1 MLDYRFPTALQMVL
15 SVAMAEQ
22 LGERSTSAILAY
34 GLEANP
40 SFIRKLMVPLTRD
53 GIIVST
59 LGRNGSIHLGR
70 PPEEITL
77 RDIYLSVIEDK
88 KLWAS
93 RPDVPARCVVS
104 ANACWYF
111 KSISEEAEQ
120 ASLAVL
126 ARHTVA
132 SALEAVKNADSSG
145 SDPLPDLIAQYQ
157 QASSLCTCCKKSR
170 LHSESGFLLSAM
182 PLRGQH
188 FPFHFAARD
197 EFTQRHVKHRRQE
210 QTKQRHPQHTG
221 EHGDPGDAAHFCAC
235 AVAEDQRNGPGNKG
249 DGGHH
254 NRA

>member
-22 LGERSTSAILAY
+22 MGERSTSAILAY

-70 PPEEITL
+70 PADKITL

-93 RPDVPARCVVS
+93 RPEVPARCVVS

-111 KSISEEAEQ
+111 KSVAE
-120 ASLAVL
+120 
-126 ARHTVA
+126 R
-132 SALEAVKNADSSG
+132 
-145 SDPLPDLIAQYQ
+145 
-157 QASSLCTCCKKSR
+157 SR
-170 LHSESGFLLSAM
+170 S
-182 PLRGQH
+182 PYRGQR
-188 FPFHFAARD
+188 AGGAQKRRY
-197 EFTQRHVKHRRQE
+197 QRLR
-210 QTKQRHPQHTG
+210 PGTG
-221 EHGDPGDAAHFCAC
+221 NDRP
-235 AVAEDQRNGPGNKG
+235 V
-249 DGGHH
+249 
-254 NRA
+254 

>member
-22 LGERSTSAILAY
+22 MGERSTSAILAY
-34 GLEANP
+34 GLEASP

-70 PPEEITL
+70 NGSIHLGRPADKITL

-111 KSISEEAEQ
+111 KSVADEAEQ
-120 ASLAVL
+120 ASLNVL

-132 SALEAVKNADSSG
+132 SALEAVKNADTSG
-145 SDPLPDLIAQYQ
+145 CDPVPEMIARF
-157 QASSLCTCCKKSR
+157 KK
-170 LHSESGFLLSAM
+170 
-182 PLRGQH
+182 
-188 FPFHFAARD
+188 
-197 EFTQRHVKHRRQE
+197 
-210 QTKQRHPQHTG
+210 
-221 EHGDPGDAAHFCAC
+221 AH
-235 AVAEDQRNGPGNKG
+235 
-249 DGGHH
+249 
-254 NRA
+254 

>member
-22 LGERSTSAILAY
+22 MGERSTSAILAY

-70 PPEEITL
+70 PADKITL

-93 RPDVPARCVVS
+93 RPDVPARC
-104 ANACWYF
+104 ACWYF
-111 KSISEEAEQ
+111 KSVADEAEQ
-120 ASLAVL
+120 ASLNVL

-132 SALEAVKNADSSG
+132 SALEAVKNADTSG
-145 SDPLPDLIAQYQ
+145 CDPVPEMIARF
-157 QASSLCTCCKKSR
+157 KK
-170 LHSESGFLLSAM
+170 
-182 PLRGQH
+182 
-188 FPFHFAARD
+188 
-197 EFTQRHVKHRRQE
+197 
-210 QTKQRHPQHTG
+210 
-221 EHGDPGDAAHFCAC
+221 AH
-235 AVAEDQRNGPGNKG
+235 
-249 DGGHH
+249 
-254 NRA
+254 

>member
-1 MLDYRFPTALQMVL
+1 RFPTALQMVL

-22 LGERSTSAILAY
+22 MGERSTSAILAY

-70 PPEEITL
+70 NGSIHLGRPADKITL

-111 KSISEEAEQ
+111 KSVADEAEQ
-120 ASLAVL
+120 ASLNVL

-132 SALEAVKNADSSG
+132 SALEAVKNADTSG
-145 SDPLPDLIAQYQ
+145 CDPVPEMIARF
-157 QASSLCTCCKKSR
+157 KK
-170 LHSESGFLLSAM
+170 
-182 PLRGQH
+182 
-188 FPFHFAARD
+188 
-197 EFTQRHVKHRRQE
+197 
-210 QTKQRHPQHTG
+210 
-221 EHGDPGDAAHFCAC
+221 AH
-235 AVAEDQRNGPGNKG
+235 
-249 DGGHH
+249 
-254 NRA
+254 

>member
-22 LGERSTSAILAY
+22 MGERSTSAILAY

-40 SFIRKLMVPLTRD
+40 SFIRKLMVPLTR

-70 PPEEITL
+70 PADKITL

-93 RPDVPARCVVS
+93 RPEVPARCVVS

-111 KSISEEAEQ
+111 KSVSDEAEQ
-120 ASLAVL
+120 ASLNVL

-132 SALEAVKNADSSG
+132 SALEALKNADTSG
-145 SDPLPDLIAQYQ
+145 CDPVPEMIARF
-157 QASSLCTCCKKSR
+157 KK
-170 LHSESGFLLSAM
+170 
-182 PLRGQH
+182 
-188 FPFHFAARD
+188 
-197 EFTQRHVKHRRQE
+197 
-210 QTKQRHPQHTG
+210 
-221 EHGDPGDAAHFCAC
+221 AH
-235 AVAEDQRNGPGNKG
+235 
-249 DGGHH
+249 
-254 NRA
+254 

>member
-22 LGERSTSAILAY
+22 MGERSTSAILAY

-70 PPEEITL
+70 PADKITL

-111 KSISEEAEQ
+111 KSVADEAEQ
-120 ASLAVL
+120 ASLNV
-126 ARHTVA
+126 RHTVA
-132 SALEAVKNADSSG
+132 SALEAVKNADTSG
-145 SDPLPDLIAQYQ
+145 CDPVPEMIARF
-157 QASSLCTCCKKSR
+157 KK
-170 LHSESGFLLSAM
+170 
-182 PLRGQH
+182 
-188 FPFHFAARD
+188 
-197 EFTQRHVKHRRQE
+197 
-210 QTKQRHPQHTG
+210 
-221 EHGDPGDAAHFCAC
+221 AH
-235 AVAEDQRNGPGNKG
+235 
-249 DGGHH
+249 
-254 NRA
+254 

>member
-22 LGERSTSAILAY
+22 MGERSTSAILAY

-40 SFIRKLMVPLTRD
+40 SFIRKLMVPPLTRD

-70 PPEEITL
+70 PADKITL

-111 KSISEEAEQ
+111 KSVADEAEQ
-120 ASLAVL
+120 ASLNVL

-132 SALEAVKNADSSG
+132 SALEAVKNADTSG
-145 SDPLPDLIAQYQ
+145 CDPVPEMIARF
-157 QASSLCTCCKKSR
+157 KK
-170 LHSESGFLLSAM
+170 
-182 PLRGQH
+182 
-188 FPFHFAARD
+188 
-197 EFTQRHVKHRRQE
+197 
-210 QTKQRHPQHTG
+210 
-221 EHGDPGDAAHFCAC
+221 AH
-235 AVAEDQRNGPGNKG
+235 
-249 DGGHH
+249 
-254 NRA
+254 

>member
-22 LGERSTSAILAY
+22 MGERSTSAILAY

-70 PPEEITL
+70 PADKITL

-93 RPDVPARCVVS
+93 RPEVPARCVVS

-111 KSISEEAEQ
+111 KSVADEAEQ
-120 ASLAVL
+120 ASLNVL

-132 SALEAVKNADSSG
+132 SALEALKNADTSG
-145 SDPLPDLIAQYQ
+145 CDPVPEMIARFKKAHESFSGDEKNRLQIVKADFCYLL
-157 QASSLCTCCKKSR
+157 QARRADPPGPAYCGTPVSVASR
-170 LHSESGFLLSAM
+170 KTPASGTDRTASPPAS
-182 PLRGQH
+182 
-188 FPFHFAARD
+188 
-197 EFTQRHVKHRRQE
+197 RR
-210 QTKQRHPQHTG
+210 TP
-221 EHGDPGDAAHFCAC
+221 
-235 AVAEDQRNGPGNKG
+235 
-249 DGGHH
+249 
-254 NRA
+254 

>member
-22 LGERSTSAILAY
+22 MGERSTSAILAY

-70 PPEEITL
+70 PA
-77 RDIYLSVIEDK
+77 DKIYLSVIEDK

-111 KSISEEAEQ
+111 KSVADEAEQ
-120 ASLAVL
+120 ASLNVL

-132 SALEAVKNADSSG
+132 SALEAVKNADTSG
-145 SDPLPDLIAQYQ
+145 CDPVPEMIARF
-157 QASSLCTCCKKSR
+157 KK
-170 LHSESGFLLSAM
+170 
-182 PLRGQH
+182 
-188 FPFHFAARD
+188 
-197 EFTQRHVKHRRQE
+197 
-210 QTKQRHPQHTG
+210 
-221 EHGDPGDAAHFCAC
+221 AH
-235 AVAEDQRNGPGNKG
+235 
-249 DGGHH
+249 
-254 NRA
+254 

>member
-70 PPEEITL
+70 NGSIHLGRPAEEITL
-77 RDIYLSVIEDK
+77 RDIYVSVIEDK

-111 KSISEEAEQ
+111 KSIADEAEQ
-120 ASLAVL
+120 ASLQVL

-132 SALEAVKNADSSG
+132 SALEEVKKADTSG
-145 SDPLPDLIAQYQ
+145 CDPVPELIAKY
-157 QASSLCTCCKKSR
+157 K
-170 LHSESGFLLSAM
+170 E
-182 PLRGQH
+182 
-188 FPFHFAARD
+188 
-197 EFTQRHVKHRRQE
+197 
-210 QTKQRHPQHTG
+210 
-221 EHGDPGDAAHFCAC
+221 AH
-235 AVAEDQRNGPGNKG
+235 
-249 DGGHH
+249 
-254 NRA
+254 

>member
-22 LGERSTSAILAY
+22 MGERSTSAILAY

-70 PPEEITL
+70 PADKITL

-111 KSISEEAEQ
+111 KW
-120 ASLAVL
+120 
-126 ARHTVA
+126 H
-132 SALEAVKNADSSG
+132 
-145 SDPLPDLIAQYQ
+145 
-157 QASSLCTCCKKSR
+157 CCK
-170 LHSESGFLLSAM
+170 
-182 PLRGQH
+182 
-188 FPFHFAARD
+188 
-197 EFTQRHVKHRRQE
+197 
-210 QTKQRHPQHTG
+210 
-221 EHGDPGDAAHFCAC
+221 
-235 AVAEDQRNGPGNKG
+235 
-249 DGGHH
+249 
-254 NRA
+254 

>member
-22 LGERSTSAILAY
+22 SGERSTSAILAY

-70 PPEEITL
+70 PADKITL
-77 RDIYLSVIEDK
+77 RDIYVSVEDK

-111 KSISEEAEQ
+111 KSIADEAEQ
-120 ASLAVL
+120 ASLEVL
-126 ARHTVA
+126 AQHTVA
-132 SALEAVKNADSSG
+132 SALEKVKKADTSG
-145 SDPLPDLIAQYQ
+145 CDPVPEIEGLH
-157 QASSLCTCCKKSR
+157 KK
-170 LHSESGFLLSAM
+170 A
-182 PLRGQH
+182 
-188 FPFHFAARD
+188 
-197 EFTQRHVKHRRQE
+197 
-210 QTKQRHPQHTG
+210 
-221 EHGDPGDAAHFCAC
+221 
-235 AVAEDQRNGPGNKG
+235 
-249 DGGHH
+249 
-254 NRA
+254 

>member
-22 LGERSTSAILAY
+22 MGERSTSAILAY

-59 LGRNGSIHLGR
+59 LIHLGR
-70 PPEEITL
+70 PADKITL

-111 KSISEEAEQ
+111 KSVADEAEQ
-120 ASLAVL
+120 ASLNVL

-132 SALEAVKNADSSG
+132 SALEAVKNADTSG
-145 SDPLPDLIAQYQ
+145 CDPVPEMIARF
-157 QASSLCTCCKKSR
+157 KK
-170 LHSESGFLLSAM
+170 
-182 PLRGQH
+182 
-188 FPFHFAARD
+188 
-197 EFTQRHVKHRRQE
+197 
-210 QTKQRHPQHTG
+210 
-221 EHGDPGDAAHFCAC
+221 AH
-235 AVAEDQRNGPGNKG
+235 
-249 DGGHH
+249 
-254 NRA
+254 

>member
-22 LGERSTSAILAY
+22 MGERSTSAILAY

-53 GIIVST
+53 GGIIVST

-70 PPEEITL
+70 PADKITL

-111 KSISEEAEQ
+111 KSVADEAEQ
-120 ASLAVL
+120 ASLNVL

-132 SALEAVKNADSSG
+132 SALEAVKNADTSG
-145 SDPLPDLIAQYQ
+145 CDPVPEMIARF
-157 QASSLCTCCKKSR
+157 KK
-170 LHSESGFLLSAM
+170 
-182 PLRGQH
+182 
-188 FPFHFAARD
+188 
-197 EFTQRHVKHRRQE
+197 
-210 QTKQRHPQHTG
+210 
-221 EHGDPGDAAHFCAC
+221 AH
-235 AVAEDQRNGPGNKG
+235 
-249 DGGHH
+249 
-254 NRA
+254 